1 MGEGRE
7 IKLHPCRR
15 KPRGVFVGRDGG
27 EWALVKQE
35 TPLSSPRR
43 AGDGS
48 LEVTFAGSLLVDG
61 ISYCPY
67 CGGLLPEPS
76 GPAGCYVLHGAMA
89 ERVADGPDDC
99 WETLSEGGGE

>member
-27 EWALVKQE
+27 CWALIEQE
-35 TPLSSPRR
+35 TPLSPPRR
-43 AGDGS
+43 SGTKGGWPDGLS
-48 LEVTFAGSLLVDG
+48 VLFDGRVLADG

-67 CGGLLPEPS
+67 CG
-76 GPAGCYVLHGAMA
+76 
-89 ERVADGPDDC
+89 
-99 WETLSEGGGE
+99 ETLSGKDGKK